1 MEQNNKKKFNKSDIE
16 IWRWIYSICKSERL
30 KVVVIIAANVVSAV
44 LTIAFANFSKNL
56 INAATEEHSMKRV
69 IYFALCY
76 FAVVA
81 VQMFITLLGKSM
93 SERCKGKL
101 EWELKQHM
109 LKVIMK
115 KDYSSITKYHTGE
128 LQNRMFNDLVG
139 SEMCIRDSNFAE
151 CALFAC
157 KTVLCLWL
165 SYRY

>member
-115 KDYSSITKYHTGE
+115 KTIQAS
-128 LQNRMFNDLVG
+128 QNT
-139 SEMCIRDSNFAE
+139 IRAS
-151 CALFAC
+151 C
-157 KTVLCLWL
+157 KTECLTMSL
-165 SYRY
+165 SFQTDLQQFCRMCSICL